1 VELSHLSYILTVK
14 RKVKFKN
21 TLHTP
26 EMRSSLI
33 SLSRL
38 EDKEAHFESDRGKL
52 LIKSP
57 EGKNIMAGVHF
68 SRLYV
73 VNVHRPN
80 TTAFVTYSKYKAVSF
95 DIWH

>member
-1 VELSHLSYILTVK
+1 
-14 RKVKFKN
+14 
-21 TLHTP
+21 
-26 EMRSSLI
+26 MRSNLI

-38 EDKEAHFESDRGKL
+38 ENKRAHFESGRGKL

-57 EGKNIMAGVHF
+57 EKENIMAGVHF

-73 VNVHRPN
+73 VNVHRSN

-95 DIWH
+95 DI

>member
-1 VELSHLSYILTVK
+1 
-14 RKVKFKN
+14 
-21 TLHTP
+21 
-26 EMRSSLI
+26 MRSSLI

-80 TTAFVTYSKYKAVSF
+80 TTAFVTYSKCKAVSF